1 MYTEIHRCARFGLI
15 KYEVITGYFKDF
27 LSQRLC
33 AYEFPNL
40 GFDNFP
46 ISFHKFYRIIPIVLQ
61 KFGLTM
67 KKLSEA
73 VQIFLIEL
81 RFQHKRIGFYP
92 EFNEIVGVHLEL

>member
-33 AYEFPNL
+33 AYEFPDL

-81 RFQHKRIGFYP
+81 RLIRAYA
-92 EFNEIVGVHLEL
+92 VGST